1 MQAKRETETIPVA
14 TRITKPMLK
23 GIQSVLTANAHIN
36 IADYIRDLIRRDLE
50 ERGALTEKETSK

>member
-1 MQAKRETETIPVA
+1 MPKKGIETVTVG

-23 GIQSVLTANAHIN
+23 GVQTIITSNAHIN

-50 ERGALTEKETSK
+50 ERGIKTTSEEG